1 MAINQGNH
9 LALRAALDVLPSIA
23 CNARDLR
30 SLYLDLFRTNVYMCI
45 KGYLPEKCQRCRFQ
59 QVLPHSPNISFE
71 KCVDVLAE
79 HGLRLDAALEREAAQ
94 LVNHPLQNVFVDR
107 LRMQGK
113 LIARRKKLAGEG
125 KGGAL
130 GGDAIPGVSDG
141 ATGSGRSVPGGPQAQ
156 SGTKKKRN
164 RGLQECKNCGKSD
177 MKILRCSRCNAV
189 GYCSA
194 GKNDCSFL
202 TARYSPT
209 ERLDLP
215 WAAADRIFLRA
226 RVS

>member
-30 SLYLDLFRTNVYMCI
+30 SLYLDLFRTNCYMCI

-79 HGLRLDAALEREAAQ
+79 HGLRLDPSLEREAAQ
-94 LVNHPLQNVFVDR
+94 LVNHPLQKVFADR

-113 LIARRKKLAGEG
+113 LIARRNKLAGEG

-130 GGDAIPGVSDG
+130 GGEANPGVSDG
-141 ATGSGRSVPGGPQAQ
+141 AMGPKKSVLGGPREQN
-156 SGTKKKRN
+156 GTKKKKN
-164 RGLQECKNCGKSD
+164 RGLQECKSCGKSD
-177 MKILRCSRCNAV
+177 TKILRCSRCNAV

-194 GKNDCSFL
+194 GKTTTAPFL
-202 TARYSPT
+202 TARHSPT
-209 ERLDLP
+209 EQSDLP
-215 WAAADRIFLRA
+215 
-226 RVS
+226 